1 MDITWRFDSYMVVTI
16 DFEIFNTG
24 KRRRKSNYIDPF
36 EGIKWPYPVVFN
48 ILTLC
53 MAKIPYI
60 AAKKNK
66 KNLFFQKPVISSVS
80 GPKSS
85 EITDIAIK
93 KIKKCLTFN
102 ICCANN
108 KLAVKMKN
116 KTERIYGDIEWQ

>member
-1 MDITWRFDSYMVVTI
+1 MVATI
-16 DFEIFNTG
+16 DSEVFSTG
-24 KRRRKSNYIDPF
+24 KRRRKPNYIDPF
-36 EGIKWPYPVVFN
+36 EGIKKPYPVVFN

-53 MAKIPYI
+53 MAKTPYI

-66 KNLFFQKPVISSVS
+66 KSLFSQKAFISGFS

-108 KLAVKMKN
+108 KLALKMKN
-116 KTERIYGDIEWQ
+116 KTEKINGDIEWP